1 MVYYQYYMR
10 GRARIVGIFISFV
23 ILFGISGTA
32 FAVTKAEK
40 NCGDD
45 PAQAKCNQVCWLY
58 ADCRREGGSWEQTSE
73 AARVCGSAAE
83 GWGYCFVPARR
94 AEMVIPFFGARDI
107 SPTWRYARVIYLLM
121 LSIGGLVGLLA
132 LLHAG
137 LLWMSAHGHRGDMTR
152 AKEYMLRA
160 SLGLLVLFG
169 SYTLL
174 SLFRPEAMRLSESR
188 KVFLRTTES
197 SLER

>member
-1 MVYYQYYMR
+1 MIYCQCSMR
-10 GRARIVGIFISFV
+10 IFARIMGVLISFV
-23 ILFGISGTA
+23 ILFGISGNS
-32 FAVTKAEK
+32 FAVVEK
-40 NCGDD
+40 SCIDD
-45 PAQAKCNQVCWLY
+45 PAQAKCNQVCWRQ
-58 ADCRREGGSWEQTSE
+58 ADCRREGGSWEQTIS
-73 AARVCGSAAE
+73 AARACGSAAE

-94 AEMVIPFFGARDI
+94 AAIVVPFFGMQDV
-107 SPTWRYARVIYLLM
+107 SNTWRYARVIYLLV

-137 LLWMSAHGHRGDMTR
+137 FLWIIAHGHRGDMTR

-174 SLFRPEAMRLSESR
+174 SLLSPEAMRLSESR

>member
-10 GRARIVGIFISFV
+10 GRARIIGVVISFV

-32 FAVTKAEK
+32 FSATEK
-40 NCGDD
+40 SCRDD
-45 PAQAKCNQVCWLY
+45 SAQAKCNEVCWLY
-58 ADCRREGGSWEQTSE
+58 ADCRREGGSWEQTDE
-73 AARVCGSAAE
+73 AARMCGAAAE
-83 GWGYCFVPARR
+83 GWGYCFVPARS
-94 AEMVIPFFGARDI
+94 EVIAVPFFGGQDVSNA
-107 SPTWRYARVIYLLM
+107 WRYARAIYLLV
-121 LSIGGLVGLLA
+121 LSIGGLVGLLG

-137 LLWMSAHGHRGDMTR
+137 FLSIIAHGHRGDMTR
-152 AKEYMLRA
+152 AKEYMLRV

-174 SLFRPEAMRLSESR
+174 SLLSPEAMRLEEAR

-197 SLER
+197 SLGR

>member
-1 MVYYQYYMR
+1 MR
-10 GRARIVGIFISFV
+10 GRARIVGVLISFV

-32 FAVTKAEK
+32 FAATEK
-40 NCGDD
+40 SCRDD
-45 PAQAKCNQVCWLY
+45 SAQAKCNQVCWLY

-83 GWGYCFVPARR
+83 GWGYCFVPARSEVV
-94 AEMVIPFFGARDI
+94 AVPFFGMQDVSNA
-107 SPTWRYARVIYLLM
+107 WRYARVIYLLV

-137 LLWMSAHGHRGDMTR
+137 FLWIIAHGHRGDITR

-174 SLFRPEAMRLSESR
+174 SLLSPDVMQLQEAR